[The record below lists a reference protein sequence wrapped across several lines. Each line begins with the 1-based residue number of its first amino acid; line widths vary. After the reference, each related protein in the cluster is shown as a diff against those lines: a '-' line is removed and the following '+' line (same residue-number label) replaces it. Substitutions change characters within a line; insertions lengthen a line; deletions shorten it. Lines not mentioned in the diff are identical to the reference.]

1 MESGGFSGGH
11 FATLHS
17 PPFTLHCM
25 CMIFK
30 PTPFPDGKRALIATG
45 LLIAL
50 DLLLALIAL
59 LIPVGTWPFL
69 LLVAVILLWVP
80 IGYVAWR
87 AWACLSLSYQ
97 IDRNAVTLS
106 WGPIHQIIP
115 LGAIQELRL
124 GEAVTAMQ
132 AGRKEVHGPNGQI
145 DAPARGMA
153 DRWPTLERYVAY
165 GTEVGTRRRSDGLR
179 IYSLATQPW
188 PEQLVIMTAVEAYG
202 ISPDNSDRFL
212 ESLAQHHQLG
222 PTHRVAQ
229 ERHWPRIVR
238 SPLWQ
243 DRILLALLIA
253 GFAGFLLLLGVA
265 MTRFTSLPFAL
276 PQWDNLDRRMIFI
289 FPAFGFA
296 VWAIDGIWGLLVYR
310 RHRVAAGL
318 LWAGAL
324 VAQAAAL
331 IALMSITSS

>member
-1 MESGGFSGGH
+1 
-11 FATLHS
+11 
-17 PPFTLHCM
+17 
-25 CMIFK
+25 MIFK

-50 DLLLALIAL
+50 DLLLALL
-59 LIPVGTWPFL
+59 VYLIPVGTLPFL
-69 LLVAVILLWVP
+69 LLLLGILLWVP
-80 IGYVAWR
+80 IAYVAWR
-87 AWACLSLSYQ
+87 AWACLSLAYR

-106 WGPIHQIIP
+106 WGPIRQVIP
-115 LGAIQELRL
+115 LGAIQELRR

-145 DAPARGMA
+145 DALARGMA
-153 DRWPTLERYVAY
+153 DRWPGLEKYVVY
-165 GTEVGTRRRSDGLR
+165 GTEVGTRRRSEGLR
-179 IYSLATQPW
+179 VYSLATQPW
-188 PEQLVIMTAVEAYG
+188 HEQLVIMTAAGAYG
-202 ISPDNSDRFL
+202 ISPDNPDRFL
-212 ESLAQHHQLG
+212 ESLAEHHQLG

-229 ERHWPRIVR
+229 ERHWPRIVQ

-243 DRILLALLIA
+243 DRLLLTMLIA

-276 PQWDNLDRRMIFI
+276 PQWDNLDRRMIFV

-324 VAQAAAL
+324 AAQAAAL
-331 IALMSITSS
+331 IALLSITSS

>member
-1 MESGGFSGGH
+1 
-11 FATLHS
+11 
-17 PPFTLHCM
+17 
-25 CMIFK
+25 MIFK
-30 PTPFPDGKRALIATG
+30 PAPFPDGKRALIATG
-45 LLIAL
+45 VLIAL
-50 DLLLALIAL
+50 DLLLALLAYL
-59 LIPVGTWPFL
+59 LPVGTLPFL
-69 LLVAVILLWVP
+69 LLVLVILLWVP
-80 IGYVAWR
+80 IAYVAWR
-87 AWACLSLSYQ
+87 AWACLSLAYR

-106 WGPIHQIIP
+106 WGPIRQVIP
-115 LGAIQELRL
+115 LGAIQELRR

-132 AGRKEVHGPNGQI
+132 AGRKEVIGPNGQI
-145 DAPARGMA
+145 DALARSMA
-153 DRWPTLERYVAY
+153 DRWPGLEKYVAY
-165 GTEVGTRRRSDGLR
+165 GTEVGTRRRSEGLR
-179 IYSLATQPW
+179 VYSLATQPW
-188 PEQLVIMTAVEAYG
+188 HEQLVIVTAAEAYG
-202 ISPDNSDRFL
+202 ISPDNPDRFL

-229 ERHWPRIVR
+229 ERHWPRFVR

-243 DRILLALLIA
+243 DRLLLTMLIA

-276 PQWDNLDRRMIFI
+276 PQWDNLDRRMIFV

-324 VAQAAAL
+324 AAQAAAL
-331 IALMSITSS
+331 IALLSITSS